1 MPVIATLWELRQE
14 DTASKLKAIETT
26 VSKKKTKP
34 KKPTILKKRKKK
46 PK

>member
-14 DTASKLKAIETT
+14 NAASKFKAIETT

-34 KKPTILKKRKKK
+34 KTHHTKKGKKVK
-46 PK
+46 